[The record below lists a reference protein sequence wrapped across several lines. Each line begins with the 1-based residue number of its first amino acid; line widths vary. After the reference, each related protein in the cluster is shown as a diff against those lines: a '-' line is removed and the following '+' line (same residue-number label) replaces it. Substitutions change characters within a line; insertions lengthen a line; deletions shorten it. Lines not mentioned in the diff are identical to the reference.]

1 MKAVDVEIHS
11 KFAKQNHL
19 GRGGRETDSRGF
31 LASVSDR
38 RLFGNWLG
46 SINLVGGKF
55 QKQIFRLDVGEEF
68 KKEQFFF

>member
-1 MKAVDVEIHS
+1 MKDVDVEIHS

-38 RLFGNWLG
+38 RLFGNWFG
-46 SINLVGGKF
+46 SINLVGG
-55 QKQIFRLDVGEEF
+55 EF
-68 KKEQFFF
+68 ENRYLG

>member
-1 MKAVDVEIHS
+1 MLLLDWLESVDVEIHS

-19 GRGGRETDSRGF
+19 GRGGRETDSSGF

-38 RLFGNWLG
+38 RLFGNWSG

-55 QKQIFRLDVGEEF
+55 KNRNLG
-68 KKEQFFF
+68 